1 MNRSFT
7 LRALF
12 VPFLFGAALC
22 APLSAIDGP
31 DVAGGEWSTWRGPNR
46 NGISPDTEWSI
57 VGAAEPLWSAKV
69 GLGYSAVAIHA
80 GRVYTLG
87 FDVEKDRD
95 VVTCLSEDTG
105 EVLWTYEYPALIFN
119 NGHEGGTL
127 STPTVDDD
135 RVYVKD
141 REGKLFCLD
150 AATGALRWSKDL
162 RAIYGPELG
171 LWGFSSAP
179 VIVDDAVIIDAGM
192 TFSFDKMTGDLRWK
206 SRDYGNGYSTPV
218 EFAARGRRWLAVM
231 NATGLVILDPATGEE
246 KALHEWKT
254 FNNINAAT
262 PVIVDDRIF
271 ISSGANHG
279 CAMLRWTGERLETLW
294 ESKVL
299 KTAMNAAVLW
309 QDHLYGFDDGVLKC
323 IDLDGNE
330 QWAERGLGLG
340 AMIVANGFL
349 VVMDKDG
356 SLVIADA
363 VPVRFNEVHRF
374 KVLDGGKYW
383 TTPIVTGGRIYC
395 RNSLGD
401 LVCLDHRKA
410 AAASAPKG

>member
-1 MNRSFT
+1 MNRSFR
-7 LRALF
+7 LRSICIAL
-12 VPFLFGAALC
+12 VFGAPVGAT
-22 APLSAIDGP
+22 G
-31 DVAGGEWSTWRGPNR
+31 VAGVGGGEWSTWRGPNA
-46 NGISPDTEWSI
+46 NGVSPDTEWTI
-57 VGAAEPLWSAKV
+57 AGAAQPLWSAKV
-69 GLGYSAVAIHA
+69 GLGYSAVAIHD

-87 FDVEKDRD
+87 FSVEKDRD
-95 VVTCLSEDTG
+95 VVTCLHEDTG

-127 STPTVDDD
+127 STPTVDGD

-162 RAIYGPELG
+162 AALYGPELG

-179 VIVDDAVIIDAGM
+179 VIVEDAVIIDAGM
-192 TFSFDKMTGDLRWK
+192 TFSFDKKTGDLRWK
-206 SRDYGNGYSTPV
+206 TRDYGNGYSTPV
-218 EFAARGRRWLAVM
+218 EFASRGRRWLAVM
-231 NATGLVILDPATGEE
+231 NATGLVILDPASGEE

-262 PVIVDDRIF
+262 PVIINDRIF

-279 CAMLRWTGERLETLW
+279 CAMLRWTGEALETLW

-309 QDHLYGFDDGVLKC
+309 EDHLYGFDDGVLKC

-340 AMIVANGFL
+340 AMIIANGFL
-349 VVMDKDG
+349 VVMDKGG
-356 SLVIADA
+356 SLVFADA
-363 VPVRFNEVHRF
+363 VPARYNEVHRL
-374 KVLDGGKYW
+374 KVLEGGKYW

-401 LVCLDHRKA
+401 LICLDHRKPDAGA
-410 AAASAPKG
+410 APGG